1 MTVIWDAVKA
11 RFGDELLIN
20 LTNPQKPEATT
31 IDDTRGEA
39 AVTDVEGDLQTYC
52 GINYNDWTAAN
63 EPTAPLN
70 SVAVDGVVAK
80 LTVRTGAGGISA
92 TDAHDKYIDR
102 LKEVARITGRDR
114 ISPRTDS
121 VMTPT
126 SHQIGDEIVR
136 PSFDWPKFDDF
147 IPNGPADNKNR
158 ND

>member
-1 MTVIWDAVKA
+1 MTVIWDAVKV

-31 IDDTRGEA
+31 IDNTRGEA
-39 AVTDVEGDLQTYC
+39 AVTDVTGDIQTYC
-52 GINYNDWTAAN
+52 GIDYVEWLTANNPAG
-63 EPTAPLN
+63 PID

-80 LTVRTGAGGISA
+80 LTIRTGAGGISA

-147 IPNGPADNKNR
+147 IPNGPADDKNR

>member
-1 MTVIWDAVKA
+1 MSVIWDAVKA

-20 LTNPQKPEATT
+20 LTNPQKPQATT

-52 GINYNDWTAAN
+52 GINYDDWAAAN
-63 EPTAPLN
+63 EPTSPLI

-80 LTVRTGAGGISA
+80 LTIRTGGGGISA

-147 IPNGPADNKNR
+147 IPNGPADDKNR

>member
-1 MTVIWDAVKA
+1 MTVVWDAVKA
-11 RFGDELLIN
+11 RFGTEFLVN

-39 AVTDVEGDLQTYC
+39 AVTDAKGDVRTYC
-52 GINYNDWTAAN
+52 GVDYNTWAGAGNDTSA
-63 EPTAPLN
+63 LL
-70 SVAVDGVVAK
+70 SVMVDGVVAK
-80 LTVRTGAGGISA
+80 LTIRTGAGGISA
-92 TDAHDKYIDR
+92 TDAHEKYIDR

-147 IPNGPADNKNR
+147 IPNGPADDKNR